1 MVEILSQV
9 CQDEEIKDNLNK
21 QSSTAAAGAG
31 NNSNSPDYKNLRE
44 RLLKEVVS
52 STNAQLV
59 QNKPKPRTIF
69 DNRPNLTANFLFDSS
84 SSGSVHSLKG
94 VPASSQEN
102 SLLQELLYT
111 LLGNSGDHITPVS
124 APDNTVTFTLDKSI
138 DQSLASLLQR
148 LLPLAAHYSAVVS
161 WCEDTGPADGLV
173 NQALV
178 AGINLLLSDYTMLI
192 CQLEQSH
199 SRGELTLHRYSTYQR
214 LVVLLN
220 KLIDRLHHQLQSS
233 KQCLEILNNLV
244 TEIQSHNARGGATL
258 SILHSRLLH
267 CGSDP
272 KSEKVVQFLTEL
284 AAKPFFDTLSKWL
297 YRGVI
302 VDPGRDFFVEDH
314 EVVNDN
320 NY

>member
-9 CQDEEIKDNLNK
+9 CQDEEIKNNLNK
-21 QSSTAAAGAG
+21 QCSTAAAGAG

-69 DNRPNLTANFLFDSS
+69 DNRPNLTANFLFDTS
-84 SSGSVHSLKG
+84 SSGSAHSLKG

-161 WCEDTGPADGLV
+161 WCEDTGPVDGLV

-199 SRGELTLHRYSTYQR
+199 SRGELTLHRYSTHQTSCIREAFKKKKTAYFRNCSKFPQTPPPPTLIR
-214 LVVLLN
+214 NSKVWTLQIFPDPSTPCLSLELLFVCQQF
-220 KLIDRLHHQLQSS
+220 KM
-233 KQCLEILNNLV
+233 CLE
-244 TEIQSHNARGGATL
+244 
-258 SILHSRLLH
+258 
-267 CGSDP
+267 
-272 KSEKVVQFLTEL
+272 
-284 AAKPFFDTLSKWL
+284 L
-297 YRGVI
+297 Y
-302 VDPGRDFFVEDH
+302 
-314 EVVNDN
+314 N
-320 NY
+320 